1 MSLPMRERKTTG
13 PAEAGE
19 LLDILALDIT
29 GVFVT
34 GEGALV
40 RIVEVT
46 TRDPRPMGSEERA
59 RVARGF
65 EKMLGRLRGGQ
76 SLQFYVQATP
86 VQLPEV
92 LARKRE
98 KVDVAVA
105 REPWQRRD
113 ALLSL
118 AGAHEQTLV
127 AHASEDAAVELRAFV
142 VIPFRPAVK
151 TRVDWK
157 AVRRIALEKRRGLP
171 LATLT
176 RGLAEHHKAVR
187 DLEAHT
193 DNIVGDLK
201 SLGMVANRLDGREV
215 AELLYQRFNP
225 SSQGSG
231 YMPRLEIR
239 GTLDEQRDAAAAA
252 LAAHELRER
261 IAGSSIDLDDGRFL
275 RVENDLE
282 QVVYVSRTAD
292 ATRFGWLFNVMS
304 INRPF
309 ALSVHVQALDR
320 YKERQKV
327 VRTRRRV
334 NGVIR
339 GAEQRGRLPDERTEG
354 KLEEAGALLDEMRDS
369 NRTTLMQVSVY
380 MSVRQPG
387 PNPDRAALIEASDQ
401 AIAAV
406 RDETDANATAGGFIQ
421 KALWQS
427 TLPLGRDVAQ
437 RTRRYVTRH
446 AGHTV
451 PLVGPSCGSPGG
463 FPFAFAAGVRSI
475 ENLDPWDRM
484 ITNSLMLV
492 NGLQGTGKTVI
503 GITVAAR
510 LLPLGV
516 NVTVL
521 DRSNHWEMLT
531 RLVPG
536 AAHLSI
542 GAPDA
547 DATICP
553 WDLDDPSKPPPDEK
567 VTFLRDL
574 HELLIGNRRGGGP
587 GELDE
592 HERNLLSIAI
602 RGVYERCGR
611 EGRRPLERDLAA
623 ELDGMMRADREAA
636 NGAITRRSEVLENLK
651 DRLARYIG
659 DGEDAHIA
667 DRASTVPDDARMI
680 VFDLRRAR
688 GQLAAVMFVAL
699 EHTERKVERR
709 RLMREMTP
717 AEGWYLRD
725 ALFSDETW
733 KLMEHRVTGE
743 FYNELCRRSRHLGLF
758 NWASTQHLLDM
769 NNPYGLAMLRSAHR
783 RLFFEQSEEE
793 LRAVQNTLQLS
804 DNEVRLIADL
814 STEPGRQS
822 QAFWINGRRGRG
834 VVHFPLGDLEYWLAT
849 SDPINDVP
857 RRNAALVR
865 HPGDSWAAL
874 RELAKEGR

>member
-1 MSLPMRERKTTG
+1 VSVISTRRDAQ

-19 LLDILALDIT
+19 LLDILALDMT

-98 KVDVAVA
+98 KVKAAVA

-118 AGAHEQTLV
+118 AEAHEQTLI
-127 AHASEDAAVELRAFV
+127 AHASEDAAVDLRAFV
-142 VIPFRPAVK
+142 VIPFRPR
-151 TRVDWK
+151 TRAKVDWK
-157 AVRRIALEKRRGLP
+157 ALRQAALEKRRGLP
-171 LATLT
+171 LAPLT
-176 RGLAEHHKAVR
+176 RGLAEHHKTVR

-201 SLGMVANRLDGREV
+201 SLGMVAHRLDGREV
-215 AELLYQRFNP
+215 SELLYQRFNP

-231 YMPRLEIR
+231 YMPRLEIT
-239 GTLDEQRDAAAAA
+239 GSLDEQNDPAAAA

-261 IAGSSIDLDDGRFL
+261 IAGSSIDLDDSRFL

-292 ATRFGWLFNVMS
+292 ATRFGWLFSVMS

-309 ALSVHVQALDR
+309 ALSVHVHALDR

-327 VRTRRRV
+327 VRTRARV

-339 GAEQRGRLPDERTEG
+339 GTEQRGKIPDERMEG
-354 KLEEAGALLDEMRDS
+354 KLAEAGALLDELRDS
-369 NRTTLMQVSVY
+369 NRTTLTKVSVY

-387 PNPDRAALIEASDQ
+387 PDPDRGALAEASER

-421 KALWQS
+421 KGLWQS

-484 ITNSLMLV
+484 IP
-492 NGLQGTGKTVI
+492 NGLMVINGRQGSGKTMA
-503 GITVAAR
+503 GITIAAR

-547 DATICP
+547 EATICP
-553 WDLDDPSKPPPDEK
+553 WDVDDPSRSPPDDK
-567 VTFLRDL
+567 ITFLRDL
-574 HELLIGNRRGGGP
+574 HELLIGNRRGSGP

-602 RGVYERCGR
+602 RGVYGRCLR
-611 EGRRPLERDLAA
+611 EGRRPLERDLAV
-623 ELDGMMRADREAA
+623 ELEGMMRADRDAA
-636 NGAITRRSEVLENLK
+636 GAITNRSEVLENLK
-651 DRLARYIG
+651 DRLARYVG

-667 DRASTVPDDARMI
+667 DRPSTVPDDARML

-709 RLMREMTP
+709 RLERE
-717 AEGWYLRD
+717 AANVDGWWLRD
-725 ALFSDETW
+725 ALMSDETW
-733 KLMEHRVTGE
+733 AYMQHRVTGE
-743 FYNELCRRSRHLGLF
+743 FFNNMSRRSRHLGLL
-758 NWASTQHLLDM
+758 NCASTQHLHDLD
-769 NNPYGLAMLRSAHR
+769 NEHGRAMLRSAYR
-783 RLFFEQSEEE
+783 MLFFEQSEDE
-793 LRAVQNTLQLS
+793 LRAVQETLRLS
-804 DNEVRLIADL
+804 DNEVRLISEL
-814 STEPGRQS
+814 TTEPGRQS
-822 QAFWINGRRGRG
+822 EAFWINGKRGRG
-834 VVHFPLGDLEYWLAT
+834 VVQFPLGDLEYWLAT

-865 HPGDSWAAL
+865 HHGDAWAAL

>member
-1 MSLPMRERKTTG
+1 MSVLPASRKTTQ

-19 LLDILALDIT
+19 LLDILALDKT
-29 GVFVT
+29 GVVVT

-46 TRDPRPMGSEERA
+46 TRDPRPMGSEERE

-65 EKMLGRLRGGQ
+65 ERMLGRLRGGQ

-86 VQLPEV
+86 VLLPEV

-98 KVDVAVA
+98 KVDAAVA
-105 REPWQRRD
+105 HEPWQRRD

-118 AGAHEQTLV
+118 AEAHEQTLV
-127 AHASEDAAVELRAFV
+127 AHASEDAAVDLRAFV
-142 VIPFRPAVK
+142 VIPYRPSAK
-151 TRVDWK
+151 TKVDWS
-157 AVRRIALEKRRGLP
+157 ALRQAAQEKRRGLP
-171 LATLT
+171 LAPLT

-215 AELLYQRFNP
+215 AEMLYLRFNP
-225 SSQGSG
+225 SSTASG
-231 YMPRLEIR
+231 YMPRLEIL
-239 GTLDEQRDAAAAA
+239 GSLDEQKDPAAAA
-252 LAAHELRER
+252 LAAHELRDR
-261 IAGSSIDLDDGRFL
+261 IAGSPIDLDDSRFL
-275 RVENDLE
+275 RVESDLE
-282 QVVYVSRTAD
+282 QVVFVSKTAD

-309 ALSVHVQALDR
+309 ALSVHVHALDR

-327 VRTRRRV
+327 VRTQRRTH
-334 NGVIR
+334 GVIR
-339 GAEQRGRLPDERTEG
+339 GAELRGRLPDERMEG
-354 KLEEAGALLDEMRDS
+354 KRDEAGALLAELRDS
-369 NRTTLMQVSVY
+369 NRTTLTEVSVY

-387 PNPDRAALIEASDQ
+387 PNPDPEALAEAS
-401 AIAAV
+401 ARAVEAV
-406 RDETDANATAGGFIQ
+406 RDETDADAKVGGFRQ
-421 KALWQS
+421 KGLWLS
-427 TLPLGRDVAQ
+427 TLPLGRDVEH

-484 ITNSLMLV
+484 ISNSLLAIT
-492 NGLQGTGKTVI
+492 GLQGTGKTVI
-503 GITVAAR
+503 AITIGAR

-516 NVTVL
+516 NLTVL

-553 WDLDDPSKPPPDEK
+553 WDVDHPSKPPPDDK

-574 HELLIGNRRGGGP
+574 HELLIGDRAGGGP
-587 GELDE
+587 GELNE

-602 RGVYERCGR
+602 RGVYARCAR
-611 EGRRPLERDLAA
+611 EGRTPLERDLDA
-623 ELDGMMRADREAA
+623 ELRQMMRVDREAA
-636 NGAITRRSEVLENLK
+636 SGAISTRSEVLENLA
-651 DRLARYIG
+651 DRLARYVG
-659 DGEDAHIA
+659 TGEDAHIA
-667 DRASTVPDDARMI
+667 DRPSTVPADARLI

-688 GQLAAVMFVAL
+688 TQLAPVMFVAL

-709 RLMREMTP
+709 RLEREAAQTD
-717 AEGWYLRD
+717 GWWLRD

-743 FYNELCRRSRHLGLF
+743 FYHELSRRSRHLGLF
-758 NWASTQHLLDM
+758 NVAITQHLQDL
-769 NNPYGLAMLRSAHR
+769 NNQYGRAILRSAHR
-783 RLFFEQSEEE
+783 KLFLEQSEEE
-793 LRAVQNTLQLS
+793 LRAVQETLQLS
-804 DNEVRLIADL
+804 DNEVRLISEL

-822 QAFWINGRRGRG
+822 EAFWINGKRGRG
-834 VVHFPLGDLEYWLAT
+834 VVHFPLGGLEYWLAT

-857 RRNAALVR
+857 RRNAALAR
-865 HPGDSWAAL
+865 HHGDPWLAL
-874 RELAKEGR
+874 RELAGEER